1 MLDPDMH
8 MTPGP
13 FLLTPGLWLGLLFAA
28 AFLWSAARLRRQRS
42 PL

>member
-1 MLDPDMH
+1 MH

-13 FLLTPGLWLGLLFAA
+13 FLTDPELWLGLVFAA
-28 AFLWSAARLRRQRS
+28 VFLFLAARLRRQRA

>member
-1 MLDPDMH
+1 MH

-13 FLLTPGLWLGLLFAA
+13 FLITPGLWLGLVFAA
-28 AFLWSAARLRRQRS
+28 VFLLAAARLRRKRS